1 MDNLIALSDKCASA
15 EEETNIDETKFVE
28 FMRECP
34 IWTYFK
40 ISHSAYV
47 SKPHHEKAQMI
58 SEYYKAMS
66 KGNTDIFFI
75 CYLFFLF
82 ASWIKTCLNYYY
94 CFCLIRTF
102 AE

>member
-1 MDNLIALSDKCASA
+1 MDNLIALRDKCASA

-40 ISHSAYV
+40 ISYSAYV

-66 KGNTDIFFI
+66 NTDMCNTDIFLFVI
-75 CYLFFLF
+75 CF
-82 ASWIKTCLNYYY
+82 
-94 CFCLIRTF
+94 FCLP
-102 AE
+102 AG

>member
-1 MDNLIALSDKCASA
+1 MDKIISLSDKCASA

-66 KGNTDIFFI
+66 KGNTDIFLFVI
-75 CYLFFLF
+75 CF
-82 ASWIKTCLNYYY
+82 
-94 CFCLIRTF
+94 FCLP
-102 AE
+102 AG